1 MEINSS
7 KGGFRCGR
15 ALLTETKVERE
26 DVAKQRCNLTVGN
39 NGLPV
44 SGPAFGPAAAVRW
57 VSARVAGPAPAGMLV
72 SAVAG
77 ARAAG
82 WGLRVEGFG
91 FRV

>member
-1 MEINSS
+1 
-7 KGGFRCGR
+7 
-15 ALLTETKVERE
+15 
-26 DVAKQRCNLTVGN
+26 
-39 NGLPV
+39 
-44 SGPAFGPAAAVRW
+44 
-57 VSARVAGPAPAGMLV
+57 VSARVAAPALAGMLV